1 MLKVSDSLLV
11 LFYYR
16 KNEMLKIWINRMK
29 KFTLGQLKKKSRI
42 SIILFL
48 TVHANNLSDY
58 QAIRNST

>member
-1 MLKVSDSLLV
+1 
-11 LFYYR
+11 
-16 KNEMLKIWINRMK
+16 MLKIWINRMK
-29 KFTLGQLKKKSRI
+29 KFTLEQLKKKSRI